1 MNEVKIYGAI
11 NAVMNDMGAIGKDK
25 RNTQQ
30 GFNYRGVD
38 DVMNA
43 LNPLMVKHRLF
54 CVPEVLEQTRETRTT
69 SKGGALVYSI
79 LKMRYTLIAEDG
91 SSIAAVVI
99 GEGMDSGDKASNKAM
114 SVAYKYAMFQIFSI
128 PTEEMRDPDAESYE
142 TMPYTTA
149 SQKPA
154 NTEQKKKAPAVCE
167 QCGCNIEAVT
177 IGGGMVTAEWV
188 EFTTERRTGRRL
200 CYKCYDANMK
210 KAKKAKRDADNYA
223 ATYMH
228 EDAGDRV

>member
-43 LNPLMVKHRLF
+43 LNPLMVKHHLF
-54 CVPEVLEQTRETRTT
+54 CVPEVLEQTREARTT
-69 SKGGALVYSI
+69 AKGGALVYSI

-142 TMPYTTA
+142 TMPYTPA
-149 SQKPA
+149 AQKPA
-154 NTEQKKKAPAVCE
+154 AQTGTQATPTVCE
-167 QCGCNIEAVT
+167 RCGNKIIGVT
-177 IGGGMVTAEWV
+177 LNGKDICAEKV
-188 EFTTERRTGRRL
+188 AQTTYVKTHKWL
-200 CYKCYDANMK
+200 CYDCFEIGEY
-210 KAKKAKRDADNYA
+210 
-223 ATYMH
+223 
-228 EDAGDRV
+228 